1 MMINETELDKVFDIL
16 ISEYAFVIDNERS
29 FTERFCKDCD
39 QGFIS
44 ISFTGTSVNYDY
56 ISKQGKSIS
65 DFISV
70 SQYLRWRKGI
80 AKNE

>member
-1 MMINETELDKVFDIL
+1 MIGETELDKVFDIL
-16 ISEYAFVIDNERS
+16 ISEYAFLIDNEES
-29 FTERFCKDCD
+29 FTDRFCKDCD

-56 ISKQGKSIS
+56 VNKQGKSIS

-70 SQYLRWRKGI
+70 SQYLRWRKLVE
-80 AKNE
+80 KN